1 MRIRQVVSTFSLAI
15 LTVALAIGGGT
26 TVSAETKSI
35 DGPEYDE
42 KGRLVRPENYREWI
56 NIGTGIGMVY
66 GPLRDQ
72 PGGGQA
78 FTNVFVNPSS
88 YRAFLT
94 SGVWPDRTMFVLE
107 IRHSATVNNSKTGNN
122 GRFQGEV
129 MGIEAHVKDE
139 ARFEKGGWAFFNLS
153 MRERSGAMIPTSASC
168 YSCHET
174 NAAVDNTFV
183 QFYPELRDVAKKHGT
198 FKNVPEVF

>member
-1 MRIRQVVSTFSLAI
+1 MRLRQVVSSIGIAVLVTAI
-15 LTVALAIGGGT
+15 AIGVGT
-26 TVSAETKSI
+26 TVSAETKGI
-35 DGPEYDE
+35 DGPEYDAQG
-42 KGRLVRPENYREWI
+42 KLIRPANYREWV

-66 GPLRDQ
+66 GPLRDKA
-72 PGGGQA
+72 GGNQA

-94 SGVWPDRTMFVLE
+94 NGAWPDKTLFVLE
-107 IRHSATVNNSKTGNN
+107 IRHSTTVNNSTTGNN
-122 GRFQGEV
+122 GRFQGDV

-139 ARFEKGGWAFFNLS
+139 SRFETGWAFFNLS
-153 MRERSGAMIPTSASC
+153 LRESSGSMIPTTASC
-168 YSCHET
+168 YSCHAT

-198 FKNVPEVF
+198 FKAVPEVF

>member
-1 MRIRQVVSTFSLAI
+1 MRMGQVVSSIGIAVLA
-15 LTVALAIGGGT
+15 TAIAVGVGT
-26 TVSAETKSI
+26 SVSAETKSV

-42 KGRLVRPENYREWI
+42 KGKLIRPQNYREWV

-66 GPLRDQ
+66 GPLRDKA
-72 PGGGQA
+72 GGNQA
-78 FTNVFVNPSS
+78 FTNVFVNPAS

-94 SGVWPDRTMFVLE
+94 NGAWPDKTLFVLE

-139 ARFEKGGWAFFNLS
+139 SRFEKGWAFFNLS
-153 MRERSGAMIPTSASC
+153 MSERSGSMIPTTASC

-174 NAAVDNTFV
+174 NAAVENTFV
-183 QFYPELRDVAKKHGT
+183 QFYPELREVARKHGT
-198 FKNVPEVF
+198 FKSVPEVF